1 MIQEQGEPSDSLV
14 FVVSGSLRVSSTLTL
29 RQSHRVPLR
38 HNAWQLT
45 EVQTTRQCLLDRVCA
60 SDFCLEEA
68 VLLPGAPCAFFATL
82 PACLCRLI
90 LSSCVVLHCIA
101 LHVSHR
107 VGERSC
113 ARGGA
118 G

>member
-1 MIQEQGEPSDSLV
+1 MRCTRGSDVIQEQGAPSDSLV
-14 FVVSGSLRVSSTLTL
+14 FVVSGSLRMASTLTL

-68 VLLPGAPCAFFATL
+68 VLLPGAPCASPPL
-82 PACLCRLI
+82 PSPPSPLALLPP
-90 LSSCVVLHCIA
+90 SSLFH
-101 LHVSHR
+101 
-107 VGERSC
+107 
-113 ARGGA
+113 
-118 G
+118 